1 MVLYAENHGGV
12 LIMKLNFI
20 TGSLAIMSILIGCA
34 VWGGCGAPFG
44 IGSAGNSGIDTVG
57 TSDPLVMQTTD
68 STLIPALKY
77 PNGSDTGVSLLPVLS
92 WNKVSG
98 ASKYRVFMSGNS
110 DFIVNTLIVNN
121 LANNNFDTVSSVL
134 PYSSS
139 YFWVVCAIGAN
150 GREAWSPVGHFTT
163 QSLLP
168 LQNAYVAQKFGM
180 FIHFNMSTFARYQ
193 YSTPGG
199 EWELG
204 NENENL
210 FNPTSLNCGQWA
222 DVAKSAHCKYVVLTA
237 KHHGGFC
244 LWPSNGPWSVKPH
257 GIAQSAWYQ
266 QNGKR
271 DILKEFVDSVR
282 SRGMEPGFYYSVRDE
297 TNPPTLPMVLG
308 QLTELLTNY
317 GDIKVI
323 WFDGWGWKVGYLQIP
338 YAPVANLVHELNAK
352 LGHHTIISENNHRK
366 LLFNTEIVQYEI
378 PIDGP
383 PLAGNTLPS
392 EGNEPLRLDNCWFWH
407 PMASASKSTSFILNR
422 ISLANAVNTTYL
434 LDLTPDTTGLIPDYQ
449 VQAMNNIG
457 TTGIQQ
463 GVIQP

>member
-1 MVLYAENHGGV
+1 MFAALNCG
-12 LIMKLNFI
+12 IM
-20 TGSLAIMSILIGCA
+20 TGCDSPYG
-34 VWGGCGAPFG
+34 F
-44 IGSAGNSGIDTVG
+44 GSAGNSGIDTVG
-57 TSDPLVMQTTD
+57 SAEPLVMQTTD
-68 STLIPALKY
+68 SALTPSLNY
-77 PNGSDTGVSLLPVLS
+77 PNSSDTGVSLMPVLRWS
-92 WNKVSG
+92 TAPG
-98 ASKYRVFMSGNS
+98 ASKYHVFMSGNS
-110 DFIVNTLIVNN
+110 DFIFNTLI
-121 LANNNFDTVSSVL
+121 ANDLTNTNFDTVGKAL
-134 PYSSS
+134 PYSAT
-139 YFWVVCAIGAN
+139 YYWAVCAIGAN
-150 GREAWSPVGHFTT
+150 GQAWSPIGHFTT
-163 QSLLP
+163 QSLAP

-180 FIHFNMSTFARYQ
+180 FIHFNMSTFARYN
-193 YSTPGG
+193 YPSPGG
-199 EWELG
+199 EWESG

-244 LWPSNGPWSVKPH
+244 LWPSKGPWSIKPH

-266 QNGKR
+266 QNGNR
-271 DILKEFVDSVR
+271 DVLKEFVDSVR

-352 LGHHTIISENNHRK
+352 LGHHTIISENNHQK
-366 LLFNTEIVQYEI
+366 ALWNTEIVQYEI

-392 EGNEPLRLDNCWFWH
+392 EGNEPIRLDNCWFWH
-407 PMASASKSTSFILNR
+407 PMTSSSKSTQFILNR
-422 ISLANAVNTTYL
+422 INSSNAVNTTYL
-434 LDLTPDTTGLIPDYQ
+434 LDLTPDTSGLIPQYQ
-449 VQAMNNIG
+449 VQAMNDIG
-457 TTGIQQ
+457 TIGIQQ